1 MSTYPITFVFFYGV
15 MCVIYGFVSVN
26 LYKKYQQKQDKTLM
40 LYLGYAL
47 SLCAGG
53 GMGIITILWLTKLGP
68 ILTLF
73 QLIGMT
79 SLFLAI
85 LNQIKQWKLW
95 PIPVA
100 LTTVVALFNLI
111 IYDLENSLTLMA
123 SFLALML
130 LTLPTI
136 IFSLLL
142 AKKQNSPTLFSIGIG
157 LVILI
162 VGGIVEQQVANPIV
176 AKNIYGCLIIL
187 STLTMSWGFLKIP

>member
-1 MSTYPITFVFFYGV
+1 

-26 LYKKYQQKQDKTLM
+26 LYKKYRQKQDKTLM

-73 QLIGMT
+73 QLTGMT
-79 SLFLAI
+79 SLCLAI

-100 LTTVVALFNLI
+100 LTTVVALLNLI

-136 IFSLLL
+136 IFSLFL
-142 AKKQNSPTLFSIGIG
+142 AKKQNSPTLFTIGIG
-157 LVILI
+157 LIILI
-162 VGGIVEQQVANPIV
+162 AGGIVEQQVANPIA

-187 STLTMSWGFLKIP
+187 STLTMSWGFLKIR